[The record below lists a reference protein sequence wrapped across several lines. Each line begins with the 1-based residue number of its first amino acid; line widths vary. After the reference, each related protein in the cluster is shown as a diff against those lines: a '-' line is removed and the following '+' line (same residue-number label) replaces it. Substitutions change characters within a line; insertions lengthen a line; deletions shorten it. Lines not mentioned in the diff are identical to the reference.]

1 VSVRPPSLTRRQML
15 HLLAAPPAPAATPQS
30 VGDDEFLEDLS
41 HRAFLYFWE
50 RASSQTGLVLDRA
63 RNQEGEE
70 KRNVASSAATGF
82 GLTALC
88 IAAQRRWMPREALR
102 ARALATLRFYAETS
116 VHENGWF
123 YHFVDASTGRRAWN
137 CELSSIDT
145 ALLLA
150 GVLTAREYF
159 RDPEITRLADAI
171 YRRINFRWMLNG
183 HETLLSHG
191 WRPEQ
196 GFIASRWGHYC
207 ELMILYLLGIGSPST
222 PIPPESWYA
231 WKRPAMT
238 YAGHEYIS
246 DSDPLFVHQYSHG
259 WVDFR
264 KRRESRGLRTD
275 WFRNSIDATM
285 AHRQFCIDLGKTSF
299 PGCYSE
305 DLWGI
310 TASDSS
316 KGYVAWGGPPLHKAI
331 DGSIVP
337 CAAGGSL
344 MFAPRLCVKALRAM
358 KDKFGSRIWNRYG
371 FCDAFHPLSGWTAPD
386 VIGIDLGITL
396 LSAENARSGAVWR
409 WFMRNRYICNAL
421 AQIGLEPV
429 HSQTT
434 GQPRGHS

>member
-1 VSVRPPSLTRRQML
+1 MFLRRPFHTRRQML
-15 HLLAAPPAPAATPQS
+15 SLLAAAPALESGPLS
-30 VGDDEFLEDLS
+30 RDDDEFLEDLS
-41 HRAFLYFWE
+41 KRAFLYFWE
-50 RASSQTGLVLDRA
+50 RASSETGLVLDRA

-88 IAAQRRWMPREALR
+88 IAAQRRWMPREVLR

-116 VHENGWF
+116 VHEHGWF

-171 YRRINFRWMLNG
+171 YRRVDFRWMLNG
-183 HETLLSHG
+183 HETFLALG
-191 WRPEQ
+191 WYPEK
-196 GFIASRWGHYC
+196 GFIPNRWDHSC
-207 ELMILYLLGIGSPST
+207 ELMILYLLAIGSPST
-222 PIPPESWYA
+222 PIPPDSWYA
-231 WKRPAMT
+231 WRRPVMT
-238 YAGHEYIS
+238 YSGRKYVS
-246 DSDPLFVHQYSHG
+246 DAAPLFVVQYSHA
-259 WVDFR
+259 WLDFR

-275 WFRNSIDATM
+275 WFLNSVEATM
-285 AHRQFCIDLGKTSF
+285 AHRQFCIDLAKTSF
-299 PGCYSE
+299 PDCYSE

-310 TASDSS
+310 TASDSA
-316 KGYVAWGGPPLHKAI
+316 KGYVAWGGPPLHKSI

-344 MFAPRLCVKALRAM
+344 MFTPQLCVKALRAM

-371 FCDAFHPLSGWTAPD
+371 FCDAFHPLNGWVDLD

-396 LSAENARSGAVWR
+396 ISAENARTGGVWR
-409 WFMRNRYICNAL
+409 WFMRNQAIAGAL
-421 AQIGLEPV
+421 AQVGL
-429 HSQTT
+429 
-434 GQPRGHS
+434 

>member
-1 VSVRPPSLTRRQML
+1 MFVRRPSLTRRQML
-15 HLLAAPPAPAATPQS
+15 SLLAAAPAHASAPLS
-30 VGDDEFLEDLS
+30 GDDDEFLEDLS
-41 HRAFLYFWE
+41 QRAFLYFWE

-70 KRNVASSAATGF
+70 KRNVGSSAATGF

-116 VHENGWF
+116 VHEHGWF

-137 CELSSIDT
+137 CELSSINT

-150 GVLTAREYF
+150 GALTAREYF

-171 YRRINFRWMLNG
+171 YRRIDFRWMLNG
-183 HETLLSHG
+183 HETLLALG
-191 WRPEQ
+191 WYPEK
-196 GFIASRWGHYC
+196 GFIPNRWNHYC
-207 ELMILYLLGIGSPST
+207 ELMILYLLAIGSPSS
-222 PIPPESWYA
+222 PVPPESWYA

-238 YAGHEYIS
+238 YAGRKYIS
-246 DSDPLFVHQYSHG
+246 DADPLFVHQYSHA

-264 KRRESRGLRTD
+264 NRRESRGVRAD
-275 WFRNSIDATM
+275 WFLNSVEATM
-285 AHRQFCIDLGKTSF
+285 AHRQFCIDLGQTSF

-310 TASDSS
+310 TASDSA

-344 MFAPRLCVKALRAM
+344 MFEPHLCVKALRAM
-358 KDKFGSRIWNRYG
+358 KDRFGSRIWNRYG
-371 FCDAFHPLSGWTAPD
+371 FSDAFHPLNGWVDLD

-396 LSAENARSGAVWR
+396 ISAKNARTGGVWR
-409 WFMRNRYICNAL
+409 WFMRNKAIAGAL
-421 AQIGLEPV
+421 AQVGL
-429 HSQTT
+429 
-434 GQPRGHS
+434 